1 MFEILKYLIKL
12 KGLKLKNNNG
22 DGNVKNNKSKSN
34 NDNNDNDDDDNE
46 IQKSKS
52 LKERINYS
60 SKNNSCLLKRGKN
73 SQNLNIKNKV
83 QKKQEQK

>member
-1 MFEILKYLIKL
+1 MMIMRY
-12 KGLKLKNNNG
+12 KNT
-22 DGNVKNNKSKSN
+22 
-34 NDNNDNDDDDNE
+34 
-46 IQKSKS
+46 KS

-83 QKKQEQK
+83 QKNKNKNK